1 MRTTSLKMLREAST
15 KAMEC
20 QIYDQWDRFG
30 ATRKEWAIATA
41 RNIEDCQ
48 QIEEAFKNISDLYL
62 IREQYI
68 RKRGLSMTRH
78 GSVSCLNAEEAKE
91 EIGSEAWEWEVS
103 DIDNDAADSRAMGEA
118 VEVMDQLEFAC
129 RHIFENMRQFDLV

>member
-1 MRTTSLKMLREAST
+1 MLPLFIVISEPNENDVPKDVKESFDESHGVSDIRS
-15 KAMEC
+15 MG
-20 QIYDQWDRFG
+20 QIG

-62 IREQYI
+62 IREQYV

-78 GSVSCLNAEEAKE
+78 GSVSCFNGKTSAAKL
-91 EIGSEAWEWEVS
+91 GK
-103 DIDNDAADSRAMGEA
+103 N
-118 VEVMDQLEFAC
+118 
-129 RHIFENMRQFDLV
+129 